1 MESVYADYSAYFE
14 EYGNIRYII
23 EARFELPSAPVSEE
37 LLSGYAIR
45 LFDFEKPVEFALK
58 SVPEYGTLEELAK
71 EENGSI
77 DTHDGISIISMGEKV
92 KEGILISWYVYSD
105 EGRPS
110 IIIGYKT
117 PSLDTDT
124 PPWICQPYP
133 AAADSMK

>member
-1 MESVYADYSAYFE
+1 M
-14 EYGNIRYII
+14 
-23 EARFELPSAPVSEE
+23 
-37 LLSGYAIR
+37 
-45 LFDFEKPVEFALK
+45 
-58 SVPEYGTLEELAK
+58 PEYGTLEELAK

-110 IIIGYKT
+110 IVIGYKRRPWIRT
-117 PSLDTDT
+117 HR
-124 PPWICQPYP
+124 PWICQPYP

>member
-1 MESVYADYSAYFE
+1 M
-14 EYGNIRYII
+14 
-23 EARFELPSAPVSEE
+23 
-37 LLSGYAIR
+37 
-45 LFDFEKPVEFALK
+45 
-58 SVPEYGTLEELAK
+58 PEYGTLEELAK

-110 IIIGYKT
+110 IVIGYKT

-124 PPWICQPYP
+124 PPLDMPTISGSGRQYEIKELSANPYWDNMGQLP
-133 AAADSMK
+133 AVGYKAIRTAPQMPVRMFPRRNRMGLSGFIFRESRF